1 MNTTFKHY
9 IITRFNLIDE
19 LAYNVD
25 SDYVNSD
32 EFLLSRF
39 LLFDKFCLPSVSNQT
54 NKNFIWFVLF
64 NDKLPEKW
72 KIKLDE
78 YKRQFPNF
86 EARFMSAQETL
97 SMNWHATLNRFLIE
111 EFKNS
116 NCQFIL
122 TTRLDND
129 DAINLSFVDSIQKY
143 FLAYQEEAVINYING
158 LQYIPRCNVLR
169 NLTYPQSHFNTL
181 IEKNT
186 QNVQTALGF
195 SHYEVPDNFKS
206 IYLKTKTPMWLEII
220 HSTNVVNTIYFQMN
234 NLLNDLFLSVFKYKN
249 LNDFGIKQDIPR
261 FNFHVWKVFFEWFF
275 RKFKDKI
282 ILRK

>member
-1 MNTTFKHY
+1 
-9 IITRFNLIDE
+9 LIDE

-111 EFKNS
+111 ELKNS

-186 QNVQTALGF
+186 QDVQTALGF

-206 IYLKTKTPMWLEII
+206 VYLKAKTPMWLETI
-220 HSTNVVNTIYFQMN
+220 HSTNVVNTIYFQIN